1 MRTNLGNDE
10 MSALLLDTNAL
21 FYYLTADAKKFGTRT
36 LQLLDKSDLLYSPL
50 SIVELKQKM
59 LKGKL
64 RLSSIDSEIF
74 ERLGIGALSFGTDA
88 ADLFEL
94 VANDDPFDNM
104 LLAQAKQLKVKFLT
118 ADMKILRLGLDFVLD
133 LTD

>member
-1 MRTNLGNDE
+1 

-21 FYYLTADAKKFGTRT
+21 FYYVTAASTKFGNRT
-36 LQLLDKSDLLYSPL
+36 KKLLDESTLLYSPL
-50 SIVELKQKM
+50 SVVELKQKS

-64 RLSSIDSEIF
+64 ALSRIDSKVF
-74 ERLGIGALSFGTDA
+74 EELGIGSISFNREASDS
-88 ADLFEL
+88 FEL

-104 LLAQAKQLKVKFLT
+104 LLAQAKQLGAKFLT
-118 ADMKILRLGLDFVLD
+118 ADMKILRLGLEYVLD

>member
-1 MRTNLGNDE
+1 MQTSLGNDE
-10 MSALLLDTNAL
+10 MSTLLLDTNAL
-21 FYYLTADAKKFGTRT
+21 FYYITSDAKKFGTRT
-36 LQLLDKSDLLYSPL
+36 TQLLDKSDLLYSPL

-74 ERLGIGALSFGTDA
+74 ERLGIGALGFGTEA
-88 ADLFEL
+88 AEVFAL

-104 LLAQAKQLKVKFLT
+104 LLAQAKSRGIKFLT
-118 ADMKILRLGLDFVLD
+118 ADQTILALDLDFVLD